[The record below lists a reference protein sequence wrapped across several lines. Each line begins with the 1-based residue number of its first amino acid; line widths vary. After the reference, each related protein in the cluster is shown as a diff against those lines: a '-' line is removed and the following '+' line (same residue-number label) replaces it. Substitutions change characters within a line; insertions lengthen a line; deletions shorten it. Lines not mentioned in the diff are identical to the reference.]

1 MSNSTMLGTV
11 YILMA
16 CMILVGA
23 LLSRRERFAR
33 SMVLLIGW
41 TGIFVSGFVV
51 FTFRDDIGYLGQ
63 RLRAEATGKPVQVG
77 AVLRVPMALDGHFW
91 VEAQIN
97 GAPVRFLVDS
107 GATMTTI
114 DRETAKRAGISV
126 TNARDQ
132 YVRTGNGMIRV
143 ATAIANRLDV
153 ETIQRQ
159 QVGLHISQSEEI
171 NVLGMNYLSSLQ
183 RWGVEGRWLV
193 LQG

>member
-1 MSNSTMLGTV
+1 MLGTV

-91 VEAQIN
+91 VEARIN

-143 ATAIANRLDV
+143 GTAIANRLDV

>member
-1 MSNSTMLGTV
+1 MLGTV

-91 VEAQIN
+91 VEA
-97 GAPVRFLVDS
+97 R
-107 GATMTTI
+107 
-114 DRETAKRAGISV
+114 
-126 TNARDQ
+126 
-132 YVRTGNGMIRV
+132 
-143 ATAIANRLDV
+143 
-153 ETIQRQ
+153 
-159 QVGLHISQSEEI
+159 H
-171 NVLGMNYLSSLQ
+171 
-183 RWGVEGRWLV
+183 
-193 LQG
+193 